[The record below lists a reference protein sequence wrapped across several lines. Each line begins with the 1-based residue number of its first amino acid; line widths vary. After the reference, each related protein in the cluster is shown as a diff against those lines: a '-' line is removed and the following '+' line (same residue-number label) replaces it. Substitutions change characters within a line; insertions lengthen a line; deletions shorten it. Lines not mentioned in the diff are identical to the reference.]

1 MLVAKF
7 GDEHSHNIFRIL
19 PVFAKHLIITRP
31 TLFILTNIHLFSRL
45 SLQIE
50 PVVPKLREPKEKSRH
65 RREVFSGK
73 ACEKN

>member
-7 GDEHSHNIFRIL
+7 GDESSQHFRIL
-19 PVFAKHLIITRP
+19 LVFAKHLIITRP
-31 TLFILTNIHLFSRL
+31 ALFILTNIYLFFSRL